1 MLTRR
6 QGLTNPLKLNSLGD
20 QSWDHH
26 QIISNHHCNRLSNT
40 TVCNNMVAS
49 KIWVISMEEAM
60 ISLLITMAEDVV
72 VEAAGEAEAVAVVVE
87 VEVDLKMMVVD
98 STLAGGAVEMEG
110 MVHLTVTTAQSA
122 QSKGNEAHLT
132 TILITIL
139 VAVMIVLD
147 VDEAVD
153 EVDGD
158 VAIGAAVVT
167 EATMAI
173 ITSYVYH
180 ATWIKIF

>member
-1 MLTRR
+1 
-6 QGLTNPLKLNSLGD
+6 
-20 QSWDHH
+20 
-26 QIISNHHCNRLSNT
+26 
-40 TVCNNMVAS
+40 MVAS